1 MDNVYIKHNAV
12 DKIFIDRLLSQDG
25 FRKAT
30 TGDRLHSINYGVKH
44 NNHRAWQ
51 LDPNDIDDSLIKNIF
66 KNANDEIFN
75 FDIDWEQTKIQGF
88 LKKYKSEDFG
98 HFDWHYD
105 FLSESFANLGFRLL
119 SMSIILNTDY
129 KGGELTFL
137 DSETEFTPKNLREGS
152 AIVFPCD
159 MFHCVKGVESGTRYS
174 LVLWLWHK
182 DNYYLD
188 NT

>member
-12 DKIFIDRLLSQDG
+12 DKIFIDNLLVQDR
-25 FRKAT
+25 FKQAK
-30 TGDRLHSINYGVKH
+30 TGMYQDSINHSFKH
-44 NNHRAWQ
+44 SHHRAWA
-51 LDPNDIDDSLIKNIF
+51 LNPNGIDNSLIKNIF

-129 KGGELTFL
+129 KGGELTFS
-137 DSETEFTPKNLREGS
+137 DSQTEFTPKNLREGS

-159 MFHCVKGVESGTRYS
+159 IAHCVKGVESGTRYS
-174 LVLWLWHK
+174 LVSWLWHK